1 MLSFDATDR
10 ASAVVGL
17 YGDPTISWS
26 ILLRA
31 DLDTV
36 VKPAE
41 VRARLS
47 AAAWKY
53 PHLGAAPDVTVA
65 CTEELPGVRD
75 RFAMRGYSRGEPLVR
90 VAVGATD
97 PVLLLAAHHGALD
110 GLGTLALLGLALG
123 HPVASGAVGLAGR
136 PAGRTFLSSAVSRLA
151 EALFAPPTR
160 ITPGTDDRGPP
171 GDVFIDHHLPRTPL
185 GAAGLTSAAATA
197 VRRWNTAHQTGH
209 DRIVAAIGASRRS
222 GADPL
227 PVNDS
232 AWLRLRVPGGTDPE
246 RLRAMLAEQPP
257 EPDFPARS
265 SRLAGLV
272 TRMLA
277 SRLGSTFLASNL
289 GVVSAGGGVRT
300 LSFYPCAG
308 GRSGVAFGA
317 VTTDDRTTLTL
328 RARRRD
334 FDEPAARALLGELV
348 RGLGLDDTGTRR
360 G

>member
-31 DLDTV
+31 DLDTLA
-36 VKPAE
+36 KPDE

-47 AAAWKY
+47 AATWKY
-53 PHLGAAPDVTVA
+53 PHLGAVPEVTVA
-65 CTEELPGVRD
+65 STEELPEVRD
-75 RFAMRGYSRGEPLVR
+75 RFAMRTYRRGEPLVR

-97 PVLLLAAHHGALD
+97 PVLLLATHHGALD
-110 GLGTLALLGLALG
+110 GLGTLALLGLALDC
-123 HPVASGAVGLAGR
+123 PVASGALGLADR
-136 PAGRTFLSSAVSRLA
+136 PSGRTFVASAVSRLA
-151 EALFAPPTR
+151 EALFTPPTR
-160 ITPGTDDRGPP
+160 IAPHTDEPGLE
-171 GDVFIDHHLPRTPL
+171 GDVFAERHLPRIPL
-185 GAAGLTSAAATA
+185 GAAGLTSAATRAA
-197 VRRWNTAHQTGH
+197 CRWNTAHQTGH

-232 AWLRLRVPGGTDPE
+232 TWLRLRVPGDTDPE
-246 RLRAMLAEQPP
+246 RLRAILAEQPP

-265 SRLAGLV
+265 SRLATLI
-272 TRMLA
+272 TRTLA
-277 SRLGSTFLASNL
+277 GRLGSTFLTSNL
-289 GVVSAGGGVRT
+289 GVVAVRGGVRA

-317 VTTDDRTTLTL
+317 VTTDDRTTITL

-334 FDEPAARALLGELV
+334 FDEPAARELLGELV
-348 RGLGLDDTGTRR
+348 RGFDDPGPRR